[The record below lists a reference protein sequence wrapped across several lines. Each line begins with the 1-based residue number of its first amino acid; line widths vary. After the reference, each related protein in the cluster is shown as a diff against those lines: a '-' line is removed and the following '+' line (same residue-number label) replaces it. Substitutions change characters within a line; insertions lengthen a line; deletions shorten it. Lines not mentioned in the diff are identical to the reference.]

1 VAVLPSDEEIAGWRR
16 PPSERFLVQRYAGGV
31 SRICVRG
38 ELDLSDAPELG
49 RLLEAE
55 RAAGHD
61 LVVDLRELTFID
73 SSGLAVLVWAAQSAA
88 RAGRGLR
95 LLPPAGAAMRTF
107 EVTGL
112 RELLPFEEV

>member
-1 VAVLPSDEEIAGWRR
+1 MLPSEEEVAGWRR
-16 PPSERFLVQRYAGGV
+16 PPSERFLVQRYAGGL
-31 SRICVRG
+31 SRVQVRG

-49 RLLEAE
+49 RLLAAE
-55 RAAGHD
+55 RAAGRD

-88 RAGRGLR
+88 GSRRTLR
-95 LLPPAGAAMRTF
+95 LVAPAPGVMRTF

-112 RELLPFEEV
+112 RELLPFEEA